1 MKSKL
6 TAVFL
11 LLCGAALLTAAL
23 ALYSGNRRED
33 EKAGEAAA
41 ENLSQLLLQIEPKEP
56 PEAQQEDQPEETRP
70 LTPEECVM
78 TEVELNG
85 NTYIGYLSVP
95 ALELELPVISQWNYD
110 ALQIAPCRYSGTMKG
125 KDLIILAHNFDQH
138 FGKLDELE
146 LGAEAAFTDM
156 DALIYRY
163 QLVHRET
170 LDGGDVE
177 GMTSGNFDLTL
188 FTCTYDSQSR
198 MVFRFQRTPQ

>member
-11 LLCGAALLTAAL
+11 LLWGAALLTAAL

-33 EKAGEAAA
+33 AQAGEAAA
-41 ENLSQLLLQIEPKEP
+41 ENLSQLLLKIESTPT
-56 PEAQQEDQPEETRP
+56 PETQGETKPEETRP
-70 LTPEECVM
+70 LTPEECIM

-125 KDLIILAHNFDQH
+125 RDLIILAHNFDQH
-138 FGKLDELE
+138 FGKLKELE
-146 LGAEAAFTDM
+146 PGDEITFTDM
-156 DALIYRY
+156 DALTYQYRLI
-163 QLVHRET
+163 QQET

-177 GMTSGNFDLTL
+177 GMNSGNFDLTL

-198 MVFRFQRTPQ
+198 MVFRFQRIPR